1 MTLVKKFKPKKYVI
15 TFQKPVGFID
25 EFTIST
31 NNIKKT
37 KKLFGSW
44 TCVHTRKWTTDDI
57 EPI

>member
-15 TFQKPVGFID
+15 TFQKPVEFID

-37 KKLFGSW
+37 KKLFGNW

-57 EPI
+57 DPI

>member
-37 KKLFGSW
+37 KKLFDNW

-57 EPI
+57 DPI